1 MTKRRAL
8 GISVENLQKSVK
20 IVEFIHSFSTVPV
33 LLWINPQTNG
43 LFWSAASM
51 VHRFSHD
58 KKKKPQ
64 TCIFM
69 HGMHSVEFL
78 FILNA
83 QVFPP
88 KCFPHVDERGK
99 RIALWKLL
107 KTALLN
113 PKAFRK
119 ETARAQS
126 GFDPVF
132 NESTGTTTT
141 TTINI
146 L

>member
-1 MTKRRAL
+1 MGFLWKTCKNPL
-8 GISVENLQKSVK
+8 KSLNLSTV
-20 IVEFIHSFSTVPV
+20 FSTVPV

>member
-1 MTKRRAL
+1 MPL
-8 GISVENLQKSVK
+8 GFLWKTCKNPLKSLNLSTV
-20 IVEFIHSFSTVPV
+20 FSTVPV